1 MKINSWQEKSAH
13 TDLSLQCV
21 AGHCCSSFA
30 LVSFRLLSKVTQRF
44 SIQTQWKRYFLPFLF
59 FHRFCLFWL
68 RFFSKTPLI
77 VQVQN
82 SRHIMAEIVPTNSL
96 EAWMNFGRFFVAAW
110 CWCYWKQTI
119 IVKWLWIWVVTDDMS
134 VWVYAGC
141 ATDTAHRL
149 CQTEWRCLCQN
160 IRQPKELM
168 KTQKHSTYFSSAQA
182 LKCTRTHNIDKHSV
196 FSPSFHCTQLKF
208 FPSIT
213 NRQ

>member
-96 EAWMNFGRFFVAAW
+96 EAWMNFGRFFCCCLVLVLLETNDHCQVVMNLSGYWWYECVSVCWLCYRHSSSVVPDRVALFMSKHQAT
-110 CWCYWKQTI
+110 KR
-119 IVKWLWIWVVTDDMS
+119 TD
-134 VWVYAGC
+134 
-141 ATDTAHRL
+141 
-149 CQTEWRCLCQN
+149 EN
-160 IRQPKELM
+160 PKTFNLFFFCSSSEM
-168 KTQKHSTYFSSAQA
+168 HSHTQY
-182 LKCTRTHNIDKHSV
+182 R
-196 FSPSFHCTQLKF
+196 
-208 FPSIT
+208 
-213 NRQ
+213 

>member
-21 AGHCCSSFA
+21 AGHCCSYFA

-96 EAWMNFGRFFVAAW
+96 EAWMDFGRFFCCCLVLVLLETNDH
-110 CWCYWKQTI
+110 CQ
-119 IVKWLWIWVVTDDMS
+119 VVMNLSGCDDMS

-182 LKCTRTHNIDKHSV
+182 LKCTRI
-196 FSPSFHCTQLKF
+196 QYW
-208 FPSIT
+208 
-213 NRQ
+213 